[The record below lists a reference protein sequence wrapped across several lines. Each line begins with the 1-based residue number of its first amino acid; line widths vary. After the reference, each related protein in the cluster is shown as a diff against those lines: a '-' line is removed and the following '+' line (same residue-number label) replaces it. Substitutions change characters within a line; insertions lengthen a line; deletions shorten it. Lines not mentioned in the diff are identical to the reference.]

1 MNGFVK
7 IRVDSCRFVVP
18 LRRLSDAAFGVFSYE
33 NKKMPGRLFEEAG
46 NHESSRIATNLYE

>member
-7 IRVDSCRFVVP
+7 IRVDSRRFVVP

-33 NKKMPGRLFEEAG
+33 NKKKPGRLSEEA
-46 NHESSRIATNLYE
+46 